1 MNDLLRKFL
10 EQFNRFKAAD
20 IDLIIENTTIET
32 FKKGELVVVEGQIS
46 DKCYLVLKG
55 CLRQFKIVDETEKTS
70 GFFIEEMPMV
80 IYSSYLDGKPSEFSI
95 QCLEDTILVSGT
107 REKELEMQ
115 LKSPILEQLTALI
128 MMSDFRKA
136 ERYIALLNN
145 YNPEERYL
153 KFMKLHSNFLN
164 RIPLVH
170 ISSYLNVTPE
180 SLSRIRKR
188 IVQK

>member
-1 MNDLLRKFL
+1 MNNLLRKFL
-10 EQFNRFKAAD
+10 EQFNRFKPAD

-32 FKKGELVVVEGQIS
+32 FKKGDLVVLEGQMS
-46 DKCYLVLKG
+46 NKCYLVLKG
-55 CLRQFKIVDETEKTS
+55 CLRQFKMIDGVEKTS
-70 GFFIEEMPMV
+70 GFFIEEMPLV
-80 IYSSYLDGKPSEFSI
+80 IYSSYLDAKPSEFTV

-115 LKSPILEQLTALI
+115 LKSPVLEHITSLI
-128 MMSDFRKA
+128 MVLDYRKA

-153 KFMKLHSNFLN
+153 KFMKSNPNFLN

-170 ISSYLNVTPE
+170 IASYLSITPE

-188 IVQK
+188 VVQK

>member
-10 EQFNRFKAAD
+10 GQFNRFKPSD
-20 IDLIIENTTIET
+20 IDLIIENTTIEF
-32 FKKGELVVVEGQIS
+32 FKKGDFVVTEGQIS

-55 CLRQFKIVDETEKTS
+55 CLRQFKMIDGVEKTS
-70 GFFIEEMPMV
+70 GFFIEEMPLV
-80 IYSSYLDGKPSEFSI
+80 IYSSYLDGKPSEFNI

-115 LKSPILEQLTALI
+115 LESPILEHITSLI
-128 MMSDFRKA
+128 MFSDYRKA

-153 KFMKLHSNFLN
+153 KFMKSNPNFLN

-170 ISSYLNVTPE
+170 IASYLSITPE